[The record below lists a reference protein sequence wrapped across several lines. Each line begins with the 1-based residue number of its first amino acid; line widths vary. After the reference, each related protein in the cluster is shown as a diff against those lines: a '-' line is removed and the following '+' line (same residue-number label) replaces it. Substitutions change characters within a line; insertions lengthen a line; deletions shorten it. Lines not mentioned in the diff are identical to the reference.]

1 MHTKRNLFEK
11 IKNRRFVRRFM
22 IIVTLNVSLRDIL
35 EVFVHPVLYLDFN
48 RSAETRTVVVV
59 GCRRRRRDFGIRW
72 VRDVHFS
79 FSSVAHHPPPRTRM
93 TRRIVLFEREN
104 TTTRKLL
111 LTRSRATIR
120 VFAGSSISFYL
131 VTLSLRRRVE
141 VRVTGKDEVEEVWEE
156 AKDSGEA
163 RRKMLRKSF
172 PEESC
177 SPLTIS
183 KGEHPS

>member
-1 MHTKRNLFEK
+1 
-11 IKNRRFVRRFM
+11 
-22 IIVTLNVSLRDIL
+22 
-35 EVFVHPVLYLDFN
+35 
-48 RSAETRTVVVV
+48 
-59 GCRRRRRDFGIRW
+59 
-72 VRDVHFS
+72 
-79 FSSVAHHPPPRTRM
+79 M

-163 RRKMLRKSF
+163 RREMLRKSF
-172 PEESC
+172 LEESC

>member
-1 MHTKRNLFEK
+1 MY
-11 IKNRRFVRRFM
+11 RFT
-22 IIVTLNVSLRDIL
+22 IIVTPSASLRDIL
-35 EVFVHPVLYLDFN
+35 EASIHARPRLYLDFN
-48 RSAETRTVVVV
+48 RSAETRAVVV

-79 FSSVAHHPPPRTRM
+79 FSSVALHPPPPRTRM

-104 TTTRKLL
+104 TTTTRKLL

-141 VRVTGKDEVEEVWEE
+141 VRVTGGGREGGRETRERRDARCF
-156 AKDSGEA
+156 AKVSP
-163 RRKMLRKSF
+163 RKAVRL
-172 PEESC
+172 
-177 SPLTIS
+177 
-183 KGEHPS
+183 

>member
-1 MHTKRNLFEK
+1 MQACETFWKR
-11 IKNRRFVRRFM
+11 
-22 IIVTLNVSLRDIL
+22 
-35 EVFVHPVLYLDFN
+35 VFARPGLYVDFN
-48 RSAETRTVVVV
+48 RSAETRAVVVV
-59 GCRRRRRDFGIRW
+59 GCRRRRRRRDFGIRW
-72 VRDVHFS
+72 VPRDVHFS
-79 FSSVAHHPPPRTRM
+79 FSSVALHPPPRTRM

-141 VRVTGKDEVEEVWEE
+141 VRVTGETEGRERGEKGRDER
-156 AKDSGEA
+156 DSGEV
-163 RRKMLRKSF
+163 RREMLRKSF

>member
-1 MHTKRNLFEK
+1 MPLYDSCDAKCKLARHSGSEYSRELGTVPRTS
-11 IKNRRFVRRFM
+11 IDQRR
-22 IIVTLNVSLRDIL
+22 D
-35 EVFVHPVLYLDFN
+35 EG
-48 RSAETRTVVVV
+48 

-79 FSSVAHHPPPRTRM
+79 FSSVALHPPPRTRM

-141 VRVTGKDEVEEVWEE
+141 VRVTGRDGEGGREDERL
-156 AKDSGEA
+156 
-163 RRKMLRKSF
+163 RRGATRDASQKFPRGKLFASNNFKGGTSFLRNDCTK
-172 PEESC
+172 
-177 SPLTIS
+177 LRRLRW
-183 KGEHPS
+183 K

>member
-1 MHTKRNLFEK
+1 M
-11 IKNRRFVRRFM
+11 RRFT
-22 IIVTLNVSLRDIL
+22 IIVTLSANLRDIL
-35 EVFVHPVLYLDFN
+35 EERESIRAPGAVP
-48 RSAETRTVVVV
+48 RTSIDQ
-59 GCRRRRRDFGIRW
+59 RRRGRSSSSPSVVAVDDGDFGIRR

-79 FSSVAHHPPPRTRM
+79 FSSVARATPVPPPRTRM

-104 TTTRKLL
+104 TATRKLL

-141 VRVTGKDEVEEVWEE
+141 VRVTGRDGMEGGGRV
-156 AKDSGEA
+156 ARGTRDSGEA
-163 RRKMLRKSF
+163 RREMLRKSF